1 MWYRKPKS
9 TQFMNH
15 LPYSLC
21 NLAYYKPFNSL
32 HPLQKFNCQQAI
44 LEEKIKGGLSQRQ
57 TLI

>member
-15 LPYSLC
+15 LPYSLY
-21 NLAYYKPFNSL
+21 NLAYYKTFNSL

-44 LEEKIKGGLSQRQ
+44 LEEKI
-57 TLI
+57 